1 MKLILNLFQDYHI
14 GTKRQMSPVKN
25 ANIKRLDTT
34 PGSYSESVDSAT
46 ASANLSRSI
55 SHNIL
60 APSPDRYIDNTEIQ
74 DKIKTAI
81 KF

>member
-1 MKLILNLFQDYHI
+1 
-14 GTKRQMSPVKN
+14 MSPVKN

-74 DKIKTAI
+74 DKIKT
-81 KF
+81 KSNSSLTS